1 MTLVGKEERLKAKET
16 AVVLVACGCPP
27 LDCMEQNRA
36 LWERTEEVEQK
47 ISGDLKNWPH
57 TAENGPFTFETRRL
71 AQLVK
76 EKGGYKILEVVFSQ
90 FGRPSVAE
98 AIEKAMARGAR
109 RVIVVPTLLIEGDS
123 HLESDVPRTVTA
135 LQEQYPEVEIIYAG
149 LPFDPNKHADL
160 IISKIREHDKARLP
174 SDAELGLVRLS
185 ALEPGE
191 TAEICDFVAGHSLVS
206 RLSALGFTP
215 EARVI
220 MVQNYGRGPVIVSIR
235 DTRIALGRGEAGK
248 VRVRRDEK
256 RT

>member
-1 MTLVGKEERLKAKET
+1 MTLVGNGERSKAKET
-16 AVVLVACGCPP
+16 GVVLAVHGVPP
-27 LDCMEQNRA
+27 LDWLERNRE
-36 LWERTEEVEQK
+36 LWERIRERERK
-47 ISGDLKNWPH
+47 ISEELKHWPC
-57 TAENGPFTFETRRL
+57 TPESDPFTCETQKL
-71 AQLVK
+71 AERVK
-76 EKGGYKILEVVFSQ
+76 ERGGYQILEVGYNQ

-98 AIEKAMARGAR
+98 AIEKAIARGAR
-109 RVIVVPTLLIEGDS
+109 RVIVVPTVLIEGDS
-123 HLESDVPRTVTA
+123 RVAIDIPRTVTA
-135 LQEQYPEVEIIYAG
+135 LQERYPEVEIIYAG
-149 LPFDPNKHADL
+149 PPFDPNKHADL

-191 TAEICDFVAGHSLVS
+191 TAEIYDFVAGHSLVS

-215 EARVI
+215 EAPVI

-248 VRVRRDEK
+248 VRVRRDQK